1 MPAPLRIIFAGT
13 PDFSV
18 SALQALIASEH
29 DVIAVYTQPD
39 RPAGRG
45 REPRPSPVK
54 QLALEHALPVKQP
67 VSLKPEAEQ
76 EILRALSPD
85 LIVVVAYG
93 LLLPQAVLDIP
104 RFGCIN
110 IHASLLPRW
119 RGAAPIQRALLAGDT
134 KTGITIM
141 QMNAGLDTG
150 DMLCTTSCEIHPDDT
165 GSRLHDR
172 LMQFGATTLMDC
184 LPGLISGEIKPVPQ
198 DDRRATYAA
207 KLSKQEAEIDWRR
220 PAVELA
226 RAVRAYNAWPVAYT
240 RWHHKGNAANLR
252 IWQAIVRDE
261 SSAQSSMEPGTV
273 LASSREG
280 IDVVTGEGVLR
291 LQQVQPPGG
300 RVMSAAD
307 FINAHALDG
316 VVLGAA

>member
-1 MPAPLRIIFAGT
+1 M
-13 PDFSV
+13 
-18 SALQALIASEH
+18 
-29 DVIAVYTQPD
+29 
-39 RPAGRG
+39 
-45 REPRPSPVK
+45 
-54 QLALEHALPVKQP
+54 QL
-67 VSLKPEAEQ
+67 
-76 EILRALSPD
+76 
-85 LIVVVAYG
+85 
-93 LLLPQAVLDIP
+93 
-104 RFGCIN
+104 
-110 IHASLLPRW
+110 
-119 RGAAPIQRALLAGDT
+119 
-134 KTGITIM
+134 
-141 QMNAGLDTG
+141 
-150 DMLCTTSCEIHPDDT
+150 
-165 GSRLHDR
+165 
-172 LMQFGATTLMDC
+172 GATTLMDC

-291 LQQVQPPGG
+291 LLQVQPPGG